1 MQVHSLKIAGSG
13 LNCLSIILC
22 YLHREKV
29 KTYSL
34 MICHN
39 WSAFCFVVFVGMFG
53 IMTSMRGPGSNVVN
67 SIWQPCFEFGNIV
80 IVQLFFFFYRLYL
93 TRPQK
98 GILQKQLTLKLHATW
113 HNYNDSLSSV
123 KNSFTAI
130 TLSVVPSLC

>member
-80 IVQLFFFFYRLYL
+80 MVQLFFFDRLYL

-113 HNYNDSLSSV
+113 HNYYNDSLSSV

-130 TLSVVPSLC
+130 TLTVVPSLC